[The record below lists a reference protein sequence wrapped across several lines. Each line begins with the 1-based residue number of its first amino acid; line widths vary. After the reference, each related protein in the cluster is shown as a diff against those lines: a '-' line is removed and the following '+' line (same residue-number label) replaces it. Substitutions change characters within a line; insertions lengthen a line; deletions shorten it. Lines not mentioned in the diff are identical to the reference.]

1 MKKNL
6 ILIFFVGVLFIC
18 LIISNLYFIKETVE
32 LNEQL
37 SRIYELEETIINLK
51 AEHQREIEKIYSEH
65 EAQIREITIEY
76 DEKVIVVKKTLNALE
91 YEIEEFYRNKHIIKE
106 DYLENLKKI
115 NEAKEKLEDDL
126 ILMPL
131 FPSIK
136 PYLQLTFLIVLE
148 IHAY

>member
-6 ILIFFVGVLFIC
+6 ILIFFVGVLFMC

-51 AEHQREIEKIYSEH
+51 AEHQREIEKINSEH

-115 NEAKEKLEDDL
+115 NEAKEKLEDD
-126 ILMPL
+126 
-131 FPSIK
+131 
-136 PYLQLTFLIVLE
+136 
-148 IHAY
+148 